1 MWGGYSSRLFQMELL
16 WVNVKVDVNV
26 DVDKDP
32 SGRRTPRCG
41 VGCHQVKLER
51 SAPLIFLWPYSLV
64 ILAVCTPGLILSAV
78 SVFSLCNSQGV
89 IDDEEWPALGINRD
103 NVKSGSMAAANNAS
117 SSPRFAAGDSKPSTT
132 SHMPHDPLLT
142 SDVPL
147 TTSDSLTNTNAH
159 VSSRVAA
166 SDMSDAAC
174 DDPSPA
180 AASTVTNQSSLC
192 DNSKK
197 RCNWSFF
204 LWQHF
209 LSAHPFCWGLNV

>member
-1 MWGGYSSRLFQMELL
+1 MKVAINVGWLFITSLSDGVAMGKRVGGRKRGRGQRSERQTNTEMWSRMSSGKVGEVSPIDFSVTLFPGDLGS
-16 WVNVKVDVNV
+16 VY
-26 DVDKDP
+26 P
-32 SGRRTPRCG
+32 RTN
-41 VGCHQVKLER
+41 
-51 SAPLIFLWPYSLV
+51 
-64 ILAVCTPGLILSAV
+64 LSAV

-132 SHMPHDPLLT
+132 SRMPHDALLT

-180 AASTVTNQSSLC
+180 AASTVTDQSSLC

-197 RCNWSFF
+197 RCN
-204 LWQHF
+204 
-209 LSAHPFCWGLNV
+209 